1 MNGPDFS
8 EFYQA
13 TTPTLPSFRDRA
25 IAAAQER
32 REQEQR
38 NRDEGERR
46 RIDELTGFLSEG
58 IGFLANGQGFAYL
71 WELAVDSRDQQ
82 RYPIATMGGDQD
94 DDEVRLTVRPGGGYQ
109 YELYLVL
116 PCPTCGQDALYL
128 VRSMAD
134 VGVLLEPD
142 ASRDLCWSC
151 DG

>member
-1 MNGPDFS
+1 MSGPDFS

-25 IAAAQER
+25 VAAAQER
-32 REQEQR
+32 RDQELR
-38 NRDEGERR
+38 NRVDAENR
-46 RIDELTGFLSEG
+46 RIDELTGFLREG
-58 IGFLANGQGFAYL
+58 IRFLDTHALAYVL
-71 WELAVDSRDQQ
+71 EFAVDRHDQQ
-82 RYPIATMGGDQD
+82 RYPIATMGGDEND
-94 DDEVRLTVRPGGGYQ
+94 VRLTVRPGGGYQ

-116 PCPTCGQDALYL
+116 PCPTCGLDGLYQ
-128 VRSMAD
+128 VRSLAD